1 MNKTRQQEISTTI
14 DNPITKD
21 MKPWQEALKSA
32 ISKPWQ
38 ANVDQN
44 QISTW
49 LDKWENNIASKKIPE
64 L

>member
-1 MNKTRQQEISTTI
+1 MNETRQQEIGETI
-14 DNPITKD
+14 DNPMTKD

-32 ISKPWQ
+32 MSKSWQ
-38 ANVDQN
+38 EKIDAN

-49 LDKWENNIASKKIPE
+49 LDKREGKIANKRKPD